1 MEMVE
6 IVPSL
11 FVCDLSDFLFLGNF
25 DEILLLG
32 EFGSHADNLTPYT
45 FVPYVFIYLHQ
56 RRTLS
61 LSPQQGAFFC

>member
-1 MEMVE
+1 MEIVE
-6 IVPSL
+6 IVLTL
-11 FVCDLSDFLFLGNF
+11 FVCDLSDFLFLVTF

-56 RRTLS
+56 RGTLS
-61 LSPQQGAFFC
+61 LSNNKVLCFC